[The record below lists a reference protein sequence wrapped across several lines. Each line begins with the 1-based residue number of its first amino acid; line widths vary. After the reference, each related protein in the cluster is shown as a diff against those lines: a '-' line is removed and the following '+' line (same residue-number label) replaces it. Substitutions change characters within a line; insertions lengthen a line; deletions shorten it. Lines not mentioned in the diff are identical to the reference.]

1 LFSWTLLLLS
11 FIDTGPELL
20 KKRGRQSIGKN
31 VAGKGSKI
39 HIIMGA
45 KDVICVDLTG
55 AQVHDSKLAEPML
68 NHLNLKEI
76 DRFVADKAYDS
87 NKIRS
92 FLNANEIYAEIPG
105 KRNRK
110 TRVRFDKTVYKWRY
124 RVENV
129 FQKIKEN
136 RRLCMRFD
144 KLDVT
149 FMAFVAIALIKL
161 EVC

>member
-1 LFSWTLLLLS
+1 M
-11 FIDTGPELL
+11 DPELP
-20 KKRGRQSIGKN
+20 KKRGPQSIGKN

-39 HIIMGA
+39 HIIMGS
-45 KDVICVDLTG
+45 KDVICADITG
-55 AQVHDSKLAEPML
+55 AQVHDSKQAEPML
-68 NHLNLKEI
+68 NYLNLREI

-87 NKIRS
+87 NKIRA
-92 FLNANEIYAEIPG
+92 FLKNNEIYAEIPA

-110 TRVRFDKTVYKWRY
+110 THIRFDKTVYKWRHKI
-124 RVENV
+124 ENL

-161 EVC
+161 QAC